1 MAYGRLAK
9 PAERLAV
16 CRSRIRRAKDKR
28 QSFFEGEGEG
38 MPPGADFA
46 IDVYRGNTKPKGWP
60 DGDIWCHTG
69 KLTSAVRSAIPTLM
83 YANPRF
89 RVFPAAQ
96 DIMDGVDVAYARAQA
111 KELWLNHI
119 WRESNGNQH
128 ARCGI
133 NNAFFSLGVIKCG
146 YLPTF
151 QDCTERGEW
160 EIDEATGQYIVG
172 EDGDPVLARG
182 KILKDEY
189 GEAIRDEY
197 GIPVL
202 HPGNLTKEKWF
213 IEVTDARMMLF
224 DPDGGPDF
232 YQHGWVG
239 EEWVRPLE
247 EVKNDPRYSA
257 AVRKRLTASEDAN
270 DSASHRSGEWD
281 KADANVGG
289 ADRIAAERD
298 EERLRGYDIYDFVN
312 QRYYVIPD
320 GGTGNENQDFL
331 LDVPMP
337 PGMEQGPYRFLK
349 YTEDVGTQWYPIPDA
364 TNMALLNQ
372 QYDMNESTEAIHRS
386 HTKSR
391 YLVQEG
397 AFDTQD
403 ANAEQERAKFCNGPD
418 GTLINVTDINK
429 IQPAPKAYLDP
440 SFAGA
445 AAKLAMAFN
454 EVGGMPGEMRGVAD
468 SETATQASILATGA
482 EIRNNDRR
490 DNQVQGWLCEIGRA
504 LLISGQAN
512 MEMDSVVLD
521 KIEDATGV
529 RPFRA
534 VKLTQE
540 ELLGEFEVTVE
551 IGSTMNKSDPRMNA
565 QIAEFVKTI
574 AQNAW
579 IAQDDELIARWLDG
593 IGIDPVFSKKLAELA
608 KAQAAAQNAPAGS
621 QGAPT
626 PSGQVLPAEV
636 LGALGN
642 AAAGAPTGAP
652 VN

>member
-1 MAYGRLAK
+1 MPYGRLSK
-9 PAERLAV
+9 PEELAIV
-16 CRSRIRRAKDKR
+16 RSRIRRAKDKR
-28 QSFFEGEGEG
+28 QSFFEGAGEG
-38 MPPGADFA
+38 LAPGADFA
-46 IDVYRGNTKPKGWP
+46 IDVYRGNTKPKGWTDP
-60 DGDIWCHTG
+60 IWCHTG

-89 RVFPAAQ
+89 RVFPAAK
-96 DIMDGVDVAYARAQA
+96 DILGGEDVAYQRARA

-119 WRESNGNQH
+119 WSESNGNQH

-133 NNAFFSLGVIKCG
+133 NNAFFSLGVIKSG

-151 QDCTERGEW
+151 QDSEERGEW
-160 EIDEATGQYIVG
+160 EVNEAGEYVVG
-172 EDGDPVLARG
+172 PDGDPVLARG

-189 GEAIRDEY
+189 GKPIRDEY

-202 HPGNLTKEKWF
+202 HPGCLTKEKWF

-239 EEWVRPLE
+239 EEWVRPLS
-247 EVKNDPRYSA
+247 EVKNDPRFSA
-257 AVRKRLTASEDAN
+257 AVRKKLTASDNAN
-270 DSASHRSGEWD
+270 ENATHRSGEWD
-281 KADANVGG
+281 NADASISGVE
-289 ADRIAAERD
+289 RVAAERD
-298 EERLRGYDIYDFVN
+298 EERLRGYDVYDFVK
-312 QRYYVIPD
+312 QRYYVIPE
-320 GGTGNENQDFL
+320 GGTGDENQDFL

-349 YTEDVGTQWYPIPDA
+349 YTEDVGAQWYPIPDA

-372 QYDMNESTEAIHRS
+372 QYDLLESTEAIHRS

-391 YLVQEG
+391 YFVEEG
-397 AFDTQD
+397 AFDTAD
-403 ANAEQERAKFCNGPD
+403 SNAEQEKAKFANGPD
-418 GTLINVTDINK
+418 GTLINVTQIGK
-429 IQPAPKAYLDP
+429 VQPAPKAYLDP

-490 DNQVQGWLCEIGRA
+490 DNQVQNWLCEIARA
-504 LLISGQAN
+504 LLISGQSN
-512 MEMDSVVLD
+512 MEMDSVVLE

-565 QIAEFVKTI
+565 QIMEFAKTI
-574 AQNAW
+574 SQNPW
-579 IAQDDELIARWLDG
+579 IAQHEELVMRMLDG
-593 IGIDPVFSKKLAELA
+593 IGVDPALARKLSEIARE
-608 KAQAAAQNAPAGS
+608 QTQAQNAPAGG
-621 QGAPT
+621 QPT
-626 PSGQVLPAEV
+626 PSGQVLPEQV
-636 LGALGN
+636 MGMLGN
-642 AAAGAPTGAP
+642 AAGGAPTGAP